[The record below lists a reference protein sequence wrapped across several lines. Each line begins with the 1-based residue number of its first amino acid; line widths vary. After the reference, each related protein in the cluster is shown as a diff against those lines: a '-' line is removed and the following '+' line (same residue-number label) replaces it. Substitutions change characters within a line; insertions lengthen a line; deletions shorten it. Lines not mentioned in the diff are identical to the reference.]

1 MPLDEKGWEV
11 LDPTPIARPLRFSR
25 PPTQLEEIR
34 RMMAMVSRE
43 AEQQGHETFEEAD
56 DFDVGDDYD
65 PQSPWELSIDQ
76 ELASLSGPSEPG
88 PGGRLDD
95 RGSQSADP
103 PVAEAGSGK
112 GGAQPPSPEPPKAS

>member
-34 RMMAMVSRE
+34 RLMAMVSRE

-56 DFDVGDDYD
+56 DFEVGDDYD

-76 ELASLSGPSEPG
+76 ELARLGPVD
-88 PGGRLDD
+88 GGQDRLDD
-95 RGSQSADP
+95 QGERP
-103 PVAEAGSGK
+103 PAAAGGEPA
-112 GGAQPPSPEPPKAS
+112 GGTSPATPERTKAP